1 MRLVSVG
8 CVHET
13 MCPVVPIIQNAA
25 MKVGV
30 LTDLLQLG
38 GYVHASVREFICV
51 LRVNHRTW
59 DLPLAH
65 ALFPTVAPVAT
76 TLKNTPAMK
85 KAPKSSE
92 SMTGTPVS
100 RLSCSSGP

>member
-8 CVHET
+8 CGTEGCVRLCRLSKT
-13 MCPVVPIIQNAA
+13 QM

-30 LTDLLQLG
+30 LTDCYNSAAMYTRACVSL
-38 GYVHASVREFICV
+38 CV

>member
-30 LTDLLQLG
+30 LTDCYNSAAMYTRACVSL
-38 GYVHASVREFICV
+38 CV